1 MATKKKT
8 ITKSVESEET
18 ISQENDLSME
28 NTESQEGAVDTAPE
42 ADSNDGQ
49 RLVAN
54 RLILYRS
61 RLYNPEEELPAD
73 DADMVA
79 AWLQNESA
87 RWASIEPD
95 TTAKAT
101 PKAAQAGLFGKVESG
116 EKDIDGN
123 DLVGRVPKT
132 TARSKK

>member
-1 MATKKKT
+1 MAVKKKT

-18 ISQENDLSME
+18 ISQENDLSMG

-42 ADSNDGQ
+42 NGSSDGQ

-61 RLYNPEEELPAD
+61 RLYNPDEELPAD
-73 DADMVA
+73 DAEMVE
-79 AWLQNESA
+79 AWLQNQSA

-101 PKAAQAGLFGKVESG
+101 PKTAQTGLFGKVDSG
-116 EKDIDGN
+116 EKDIDGD

-132 TARSKK
+132 AARNKK

>member
-1 MATKKKT
+1 MAVKKKT
-8 ITKSVESEET
+8 ITKFVESEET
-18 ISQENDLSME
+18 ISQENDLSMG

-42 ADSNDGQ
+42 NGSSDGQ

-61 RLYNPEEELPAD
+61 RLYNPDEELPAD
-73 DADMVA
+73 DAEMVE
-79 AWLQNESA
+79 AWLQNQSA

-101 PKAAQAGLFGKVESG
+101 PKTAQTGLFGKVDSG
-116 EKDIDGN
+116 EKDIDGD

-132 TARSKK
+132 AARNKK